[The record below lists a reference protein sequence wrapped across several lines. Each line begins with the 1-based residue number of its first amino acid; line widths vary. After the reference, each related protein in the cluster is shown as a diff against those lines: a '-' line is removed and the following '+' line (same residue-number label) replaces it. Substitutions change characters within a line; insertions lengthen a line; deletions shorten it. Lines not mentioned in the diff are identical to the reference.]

1 MRKTNNQIARVP
13 SLYFPCDSELSVE
26 QWILV
31 NSLESVFFSP
41 FLIFSPIVVSC
52 HLWWTPTHTQKPSSH
67 VFSSLEPF
75 WVFLFP
81 LPGRTNPSFLS
92 TWNKYVILPQL
103 VGLPISPLDQ
113 GSANCLMTHIWP
125 VACFCT
131 VCELRIDFT
140 FRMIEK
146 KKRICYDVKI
156 LWDSITYCLWL
167 PLQYNGRNE
176 LLWQTHHTRSLQSI
190 KYLLSGPL

>member
-92 TWNKYVILPQL
+92 TWNKYIILPQL

-146 KKRICYDVKI
+146 KKEYVMMLKYYEIQLHTACGY
-156 LWDSITYCLWL
+156 LYNTMAEMSYC
-167 PLQYNGRNE
+167 GR
-176 LLWQTHHTRSLQSI
+176 HTI
-190 KYLLSGPL
+190 HAACKA